1 MCSPIKEKPGLVIGT
16 KERPA
21 DVFLPQFSRGKDYVL
36 DFAVTNPLSDY
47 MIQQSRASS
56 KDACVIYADL
66 KINKYNNNIKNPLN
80 VTFQPM
86 IVDAFGKWETT
97 AKEVIHI
104 VAARLASRN
113 NTDIVST
120 HRHFHQKLSVILQ
133 KSNVRSIL
141 SRIPVLDVQRTK
153 YPIPPKSTIG
163 TPASHPLPAAPR
175 SQNNQWSIPPT
186 PKTSSPHKPSSKSL
200 IKSPAD
206 KNNPPPTT
214 PPMKVP
220 VTAVVPVVIVNN
232 DAPVFPEIC
241 TSVNP
246 NYGSNL
252 NVNVNNNVTSIAP
265 FNPICIDLTNV
276 VNTNTVID
284 THFSTAP
291 LINMTDPLLANDTV
305 TLYDY

>member
-1 MCSPIKEKPGLVIGT
+1 M
-16 KERPA
+16 
-21 DVFLPQFSRGKDYVL
+21 VFYNRFMIY
-36 DFAVTNPLSDY
+36 LSVAFC
-47 MIQQSRASS
+47 I
-56 KDACVIYADL
+56 L
-66 KINKYNNNIKNPLN
+66 KIFIFKIISFIIANVKQFFLVFYEKKNY
-80 VTFQPM
+80 M
-86 IVDAFGKWETT
+86 K
-97 AKEVIHI
+97 K
-104 VAARLASRN
+104 
-113 NTDIVST
+113 
-120 HRHFHQKLSVILQ
+120 
-133 KSNVRSIL
+133 
-141 SRIPVLDVQRTK
+141 
-153 YPIPPKSTIG
+153 
-163 TPASHPLPAAPR
+163 
-175 SQNNQWSIPPT
+175 NQWSIPPT
-186 PKTSSPHKPSSKSL
+186 PKTSSPNNPSSKSL

-276 VNTNTVID
+276 VNSNTAID

-291 LINMTDPLLANDTV
+291 IINIST
-305 TLYDY
+305 

>member
-1 MCSPIKEKPGLVIGT
+1 MSLGQPLCLGIHALQCFGSGDRIRRHNQLRNEFHTKASLAMCSPVTEKPGLVIGT

-21 DVFLPQFSRGKDYVL
+21 DVFLPQFSRGKDYFL

-97 AKEVIHI
+97 EKEVIHI

-133 KSNVRSIL
+133 L
-141 SRIPVLDVQRTK
+141 LDQ
-153 YPIPPKSTIG
+153 Y
-163 TPASHPLPAAPR
+163 
-175 SQNNQWSIPPT
+175 
-186 PKTSSPHKPSSKSL
+186 
-200 IKSPAD
+200 
-206 KNNPPPTT
+206 
-214 PPMKVP
+214 
-220 VTAVVPVVIVNN
+220 
-232 DAPVFPEIC
+232 
-241 TSVNP
+241 SVE
-246 NYGSNL
+246 S
-252 NVNVNNNVTSIAP
+252 
-265 FNPICIDLTNV
+265 
-276 VNTNTVID
+276 
-284 THFSTAP
+284 
-291 LINMTDPLLANDTV
+291 
-305 TLYDY
+305 